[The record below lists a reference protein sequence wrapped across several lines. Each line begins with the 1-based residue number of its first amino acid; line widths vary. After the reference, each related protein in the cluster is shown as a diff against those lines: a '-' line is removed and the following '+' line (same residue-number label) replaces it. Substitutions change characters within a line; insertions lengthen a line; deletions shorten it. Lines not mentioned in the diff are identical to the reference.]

1 MNLSP
6 RRSGS
11 SPGFLGKLLYTSVAV
26 WGLGLAS
33 TPVQATSIAIDSAP
47 LIVQPTLPPNIVLML
62 DDSGS
67 MAWDYMPDACY
78 MNGVT
83 CSGTNNGT
91 TPSGNGTDNITGVN
105 NDAMINA
112 NNNGVYYN
120 PAITYTPPYNAD
132 GTQYPNATSL
142 TSAWTDGF
150 SQPSSADLTN
160 YSTSDVVGE
169 SDYGG
174 YTLNYSYSQ
183 SAPDTST
190 TNTFSQSS
198 ISQNSC
204 NSYYSADNGFGG
216 ATWKQTGTSRGT
228 AIGTCTFTYH
238 PSKTYNYFQYSTGS
252 AAGPY
257 TDHYVAA
264 TDCGGLANCVVAS
277 DTSGTAAPSGVA
289 AGQNIANWFAYYH
302 TRILMAKSGLTRAF
316 VNLNT
321 TYRVGFGSIN
331 GNATTDITNTGL
343 YTTLNGT
350 NIAEAQPFG
359 DGSAGTQ
366 KANFWKWIIDI
377 KAQNGTRLR
386 SALDGVGQYYQTQQP
401 WLSDPTS
408 AASTTNTEL
417 ACRQSY
423 TILTTDG
430 FWNDNF
436 SPPSSNTGEGLA
448 DDISGPTITGPN
460 NQTYTY
466 TVAAPY
472 ADSSTS
478 SVTTSSYAVCSEYI
492 NSTTTATFMT
502 SGTHSGQC
510 KVVSGG
516 NTRYKS
522 PCNSGDTFNSSAQ
535 TCTATT
541 LNGTTYS
548 NTLAD
553 VAMYYWENDLR
564 PNTNNEVPVNS
575 EDPAF
580 WQHMTTFTM
589 GLGFTPVGIQP
600 STATI
605 ANIFNWANGGSSI
618 SNFSW
623 PQPASNSIYNIAD
636 LAHAAVNGHGGFYSA
651 TSPQAFASGL
661 EDALN
666 RAASRVG
673 TGSSLAANS
682 TQLQSGSVAY
692 QASYWTTTWKGDV
705 QAFAIDP
712 NTGAFATTA
721 TWSAEAQLPA
731 AASRTIYTYNP
742 ISATY
747 LSFAVSSSGT
757 LPALSTAQNT
767 ALSATVNSVSNETN
781 MINYLRG
788 DSSQEA
794 AHNGPYRTRS
804 TPLGDIVDS
813 QPVYVGSPDP
823 NQFYQETFT
832 GITGTSSYAS
842 YASTNAS
849 RQAEV
854 YVAANDG
861 MLHAFNASTG
871 VETYA
876 YLPGAVITSGTAGT
890 SALTGLAD
898 PNYGAGLAHQYFND
912 GQLTVADAYFNSA
925 WHTVLIGTTG
935 RGLAKAVYALDIT
948 NPSSIQ
954 FLWERSASDGLAGST
969 YIGQM
974 TGQPIVAQTADGT
987 WSVLMGN
994 GYNSAAGKAA
1004 LLQFNLADGTLN
1016 VHTTTD
1022 STGLA
1027 APAVW
1032 MSPAGNGIST
1042 VAYAGDADGHVW
1054 SFQLNTSAGTT
1065 LTATPTSAGTLI
1077 YQAEDANNNAQP
1089 ITAGMLIGEDPS
1101 TGNVWV
1107 FFGTGQYLSS
1117 SDLTNLNTQTW
1128 YGLIVQTT
1136 NSTSYPAIS
1145 SSMTRSNL
1153 AQRSITNEQAA
1164 SGTTLAVRTIT
1175 TLADG
1180 TSMAGKSGWYI
1191 DLTSPVS
1198 GAQGER
1204 MVTPNQ
1210 FEGGLLLGTT
1220 RIPEASDACN
1230 PSGTGWIM
1238 AVNPFTGTNPTQAFF
1253 DANGD
1258 GVINSSDTVNGT
1270 PVAGLG
1276 FSSIPNNPI
1285 FVGSSMLTSFDNGSK
1300 TSNQTRPSSG
1310 VPTRVSWREL
1320 TGQ

>member
-1 MNLSP
+1 MIPFARHPN
-6 RRSGS
+6 R
-11 SPGFLGKLLYTSVAV
+11 SPGFLGKLLCTSLAV
-26 WGLGLAS
+26 WGLGLVS
-33 TPVQATSIAIDSAP
+33 TPAQATTVTIDTSP

-78 MNGVT
+78 MYGVT
-83 CSGTNNGT
+83 CTGTSNGT
-91 TPSGNGTDNITGVN
+91 SPSGNGTDNITAIN
-105 NDAMINA
+105 NDAMINSS
-112 NNNGVYYN
+112 NNGVYYN
-120 PAITYTPPYNAD
+120 PTITYTPPYKAD

-150 SQPSSADLTN
+150 SQSNSADLTN

-169 SDYGG
+169 SDYNGQ
-174 YTLNYSYSQ
+174 TLNYSYSQ
-183 SAPDTST
+183 SAVDTST
-190 TNTFSQSS
+190 TNPFSQSN
-198 ISQNSC
+198 ISQNTC
-204 NSYYSADNGFGG
+204 NTYYSTYNGFGG
-216 ATWKQTGTSRGT
+216 ANWTKTGTSHGT
-228 AIGTCTFTYH
+228 SIGTCSFTYH
-238 PSKTYNYFQYSTGS
+238 PTKTYNYFQYSTGS

-264 TDCGGLANCVVAS
+264 TDCGGLTNCVLAS
-277 DTSGTAAPSGVA
+277 DTSGAAAPAGVA

-302 TRILMAKSGLTRAF
+302 TRILMAKSGLTQAF
-316 VNLNT
+316 VNLNA

-331 GNATTDITNTGL
+331 GNATTDIQNTGL

-366 KANFWKWIIDI
+366 KANFWKWIVDI
-377 KAQNGTRLR
+377 YPQNGTRLR
-386 SALDGVGQYYQTQQP
+386 SALDGVGQYYGTQQP

-430 FWNDNF
+430 FWNDSF
-436 SPPSSNTGEGLA
+436 SPPAGNTGENLA
-448 DDISGPTITGPN
+448 DDITGPTITGPN

-472 ADSSTS
+472 ADSSST

-492 NSTTTATFMT
+492 NSTTTATFITAGTHAGQCQVT
-502 SGTHSGQC
+502 SGGT
-510 KVVSGG
+510 K
-516 NTRYKS
+516 RYKS
-522 PCNSGDTFNSSAQ
+522 ACNSGDTFNSSAQ

-541 LNGTTYS
+541 LGGTTYS

-589 GLGFTPVGIQP
+589 GLGFTPVGINP
-600 STATI
+600 SGTTV
-605 ANIFNWANGGSSI
+605 NQIFNWANGGSSLA
-618 SNFSW
+618 NFSW

-682 TQLQSGSVAY
+682 TQLEAGAVAY
-692 QASYWTTTWKGDV
+692 QASYWTTAWKGDV
-705 QAFAIDP
+705 QAFGIDAI
-712 NTGAFATTA
+712 TGAFATNA
-721 TWSAEAQLPA
+721 TWSAAAQLPTA
-731 AASRTIYTYNP
+731 ANRKIYTYNP
-742 ISATY
+742 VSSAY
-747 LSFAVSSSGT
+747 LSFAVASDGT

-767 ALSATVNSVSNETN
+767 ALSATINSVSNETN

-788 DSSQEA
+788 DSSQEQ

-813 QPVYVGSPDP
+813 QPVYAGAPDP

-832 GITGTSSYAS
+832 GTSSFAT

-849 RQAEV
+849 RQGEV

-871 VETYA
+871 AETYA

-890 SALTGLAD
+890 NALTSLAD
-898 PNYGAGLAHQYFND
+898 PNYGAGIAHQYFND

-925 WHTVLIGTTG
+925 WHTVLVGTTG
-935 RGLAKAVYALDIT
+935 RGIAKAVYALDIT

-954 FLWERSASDGLAGST
+954 FLWERSAGDGLAGST

-974 TGQPIVAQTADGT
+974 IGQPIVAQTANGT
-987 WSVLMGN
+987 WSALIGN

-1004 LLQFNLADGTLN
+1004 LLQFNIADGTLN
-1016 VHTTTD
+1016 VHATTD

-1027 APAVW
+1027 APAAW
-1032 MSPAGNGIST
+1032 MAPSGNGVST

-1054 SFQLNTSAGTT
+1054 SFQLNTSAGTSS
-1065 LTATPTSAGTLI
+1065 TATPTSAGTLL
-1077 YQAEDANNNAQP
+1077 YQAEDASSTPQP

-1101 TGNVWV
+1101 TGNVWL

-1117 SDLTNLNTQTW
+1117 SDLTNVHTQTW
-1128 YGLIVQTT
+1128 YGLIAQST
-1136 NSTSYPAIS
+1136 NGTSSPAVS

-1153 AQRSITNEQAA
+1153 AQRTITAEQAA
-1164 SGTTLAVRTIT
+1164 TSTTLAARTIT
-1175 TLADG
+1175 TSADAS
-1180 TSMAGKSGWYI
+1180 SMSGMSGWYI

-1210 FEGGLLLGTT
+1210 FEGSLLLGTT

-1238 AVNPFTGTNPTQAFF
+1238 AVDPFTGTNPTGNFF
-1253 DANGD
+1253 DVNGD
-1258 GVINSSDTVNGT
+1258 GVINSSDSVNGT
-1270 PVAGLG
+1270 PAAGLG
-1276 FSSIPNNPI
+1276 FTSIPNNPI

-1300 TSNQTRPSSG
+1300 SSNQTSVTSG
-1310 VPTRVSWREL
+1310 TPKRVSWREL
-1320 TGQ
+1320 TNQ